1 LRAAPSITI
10 ACAKAD
16 VPAKRAAAARS
27 KFFLHDEKCFNV
39 LE

>member
-27 KFFLHDEKCFNV
+27 KFFFMMKNV
-39 LE
+39 LMC